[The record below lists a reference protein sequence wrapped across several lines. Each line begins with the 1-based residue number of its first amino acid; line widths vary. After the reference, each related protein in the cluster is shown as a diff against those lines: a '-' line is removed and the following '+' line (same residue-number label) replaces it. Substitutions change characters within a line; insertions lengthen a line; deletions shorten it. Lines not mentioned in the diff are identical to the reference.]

1 MKKRFAVLLSM
12 ILLCGCGAKIDRDQ
26 PVFHTENIVGIIFY
40 TPNAREG
47 IEVPEEDLAEIVEW
61 LGSFTV
67 GDKAGETLIPGSN
80 SISFRMEYE
89 DGTVLENG
97 LSTITLDGTRYYMD
111 HAPAPDSYL
120 ELMES

>member
-1 MKKRFAVLLSM
+1 MKRLLA
-12 ILLCGCGAKIDRDQ
+12 LLFVFVMLTACGNSIDRTK
-26 PVFHTENIVGIIFY
+26 PVFQTENISRIIFY
-40 TPNAREG
+40 GPNIRDGA
-47 IEVPEEDLAEIVEW
+47 EVPAEDIAEITEW
-61 LGSFTV
+61 LKTFTI
-67 GDKAGETLIPGSN
+67 GEKTGETLIPGSN